1 MIKEV
6 RRRFRHPW
14 LAVGPEGGSGGHGM
28 RPSSDEVRL
37 LLVRRLQRSA
47 VSRFLTF
54 ELDEEDDDAHSFCL
68 ALRGKSCS
76 FDVAIGPLISLIDFD
91 WERIWFV
98 TEGYRDH
105 MAHQD
110 LQEEIVYGGPIEG
123 KTPAEVLD
131 LIYEMVC
138 ILAGARE
145 VFHDEIR
152 PEEKWDTIDFSE
164 FDDCSYD
171 VYVRDDHSAPYAR
184 RFANITFYVNCD
196 AREAEGLGADETGA
210 VASPGEES
218 PPTGAREGGG
228 PKDEPPAPV
237 EGAPADAWAAWG
249 TCRWRIDPGGT
260 LWIAPVPG
268 QTRGDAGGP
277 SEERVPWR
285 RRRGEVRA
293 VRVVGTVRLGGDAT
307 GLFCGM
313 SRCERMDLAGLDTSR
328 VTTMSRMFC
337 YCSSLAALDLSG
349 WDSSGVRDMSD
360 MFQSCSS
367 LTSLDT
373 SGWDTSAVRDMSGMF
388 CDCSSLAALDL
399 SGWDSSVVTTM
410 YGMFCGMLRCER
422 LDLAGLDTSR
432 VTDMSRLFDD
442 CGSLA
447 ALDIS
452 GWDTSAV
459 RDMRRMFWGCRSL
472 ASLDASAWDTSQ
484 VTDMERAFERCSSLA
499 SLDVSGWDTSRV
511 RSLRC
516 TFSGCVSLA
525 ALDVSAW
532 DTSQAEDLRGMF
544 CGCSSLS
551 FLDLSGWDMSG
562 ALDVSEMFRSCTGLS
577 GVRLGV
583 RFSFRPHEPSRS
595 VWLARL
601 PDPPAGPPY
610 GGGWAMEGGSPA
622 MGATELATRYG
633 PALAGTWV
641 WARGRD

>member
-28 RPSSDEVRL
+28 RLSSDEVRL

-171 VYVRDDHSAPYAR
+171 VYVRDDHSAPYVR
-184 RFANITFYVNCD
+184 QFANITFYVNCD
-196 AREAEGLGADETGA
+196 AKAAEELGADETGA
-210 VASPGEES
+210 AASLGEEG
-218 PPTGAREGGG
+218 PPTGACDRGG
-228 PKDEPPAPV
+228 PKEESPAPV
-237 EGAPADAWAAWG
+237 EGPPADAWAAWG

-260 LWIAPVPG
+260 LWIALAPG

-285 RRRGEVRA
+285 RRRGEVKA

-328 VTTMSRMFC
+328 ATDMSRLFDGC
-337 YCSSLAALDLSG
+337 GSLAA
-349 WDSSGVRDMSD
+349 
-360 MFQSCSS
+360 
-367 LTSLDT
+367 LDT
-373 SGWDTSAVRDMSGMF
+373 SGWDTSAVRDM
-388 CDCSSLAALDL
+388 
-399 SGWDSSVVTTM
+399 W
-410 YGMFCGMLRCER
+410 
-422 LDLAGLDTSR
+422 
-432 VTDMSRLFDD
+432 
-442 CGSLA
+442 
-447 ALDIS
+447 
-452 GWDTSAV
+452 
-459 RDMRRMFWGCRSL
+459 RMFWGCRSL
-472 ASLDASAWDTSQ
+472 AVLDASAWDTSQ
-484 VTDMERAFERCSSLA
+484 VIDMGRAFERCVSLA
-499 SLDVSGWDTSRV
+499 SLDVSGWDTSWV

-516 TFSGCVSLA
+516 TFSGCTSLA

-532 DTSQAEDLRGMF
+532 ETSQAEDLRGMF

-577 GVRLGV
+577 RIRLGA
-583 RFSFRPHEPSRS
+583 RFSFRPPELSRS

-601 PDPPAGPPY
+601 PDPPAEPPY
-610 GGGWAMEGGSPA
+610 GGGWAMEGSFPA

-641 WARGRD
+641 WARGRG

>member
-14 LAVGPEGGSGGHGM
+14 LVVGPEGGSGGHGM
-28 RPSSDEVRL
+28 RLSSDEVRL

-68 ALRGKSCS
+68 ALRGRSCS

-91 WERIWFV
+91 WERIWFI

-123 KTPAEVLD
+123 RTPAEMLD

-196 AREAEGLGADETGA
+196 ARAVEGLGADETGA
-210 VASPGEES
+210 VASPGEEG
-218 PPTGAREGGG
+218 PLTGAREGGG
-228 PKDEPPAPV
+228 PKEEPPAPV

-249 TCRWRIDPGGT
+249 TCRWRVDPEGT
-260 LWIAPVPG
+260 LWIAPAPG

-285 RRRGEVRA
+285 RRRGEVKA

-328 VTTMSRMFC
+328 VT
-337 YCSSLAALDLSG
+337 
-349 WDSSGVRDMSD
+349 
-360 MFQSCSS
+360 
-367 LTSLDT
+367 
-373 SGWDTSAVRDMSGMF
+373 
-388 CDCSSLAALDL
+388 
-399 SGWDSSVVTTM
+399 
-410 YGMFCGMLRCER
+410 
-422 LDLAGLDTSR
+422 
-432 VTDMSRLFDD
+432 DMSRLFDG

-447 ALDIS
+447 ALDTS

-472 ASLDASAWDTSQ
+472 AVLDTSTWDTSQ
-484 VTDMERAFERCSSLA
+484 VIDMGRAFERCSSLA

-516 TFSGCVSLA
+516 TFSGCRSLA

-532 DTSQAEDLRGMF
+532 ETSQAEDLRGMF

-562 ALDVSEMFRSCTGLS
+562 ALDVSEMFRFCTGLS
-577 GVRLGV
+577 GVRLGA
-583 RFSFRPHEPSRS
+583 RFSFRPHELSRS

-610 GGGWAMEGGSPA
+610 GGGWAMEGGFPV

-641 WARGRD
+641 WARGRG

>member
-28 RPSSDEVRL
+28 RLSSDEVRL

-171 VYVRDDHSAPYAR
+171 VYVRDDHSAPYVR
-184 RFANITFYVNCD
+184 QFANITFYVNCD
-196 AREAEGLGADETGA
+196 AKAAEELGADETGA
-210 VASPGEES
+210 AASLGEEG
-218 PPTGAREGGG
+218 PPTGACDRGG
-228 PKDEPPAPV
+228 PKEESPAPV
-237 EGAPADAWAAWG
+237 EGPPADAWAAWG

-260 LWIAPVPG
+260 LWIALAPG

-285 RRRGEVRA
+285 RRRGEVKA

-328 VTTMSRMFC
+328 VT
-337 YCSSLAALDLSG
+337 
-349 WDSSGVRDMSD
+349 DMP
-360 MFQSCSS
+360 
-367 LTSLDT
+367 
-373 SGWDTSAVRDMSGMF
+373 
-388 CDCSSLAALDL
+388 
-399 SGWDSSVVTTM
+399 
-410 YGMFCGMLRCER
+410 
-422 LDLAGLDTSR
+422 
-432 VTDMSRLFDD
+432 RLFD
-442 CGSLA
+442 G
-447 ALDIS
+447 
-452 GWDTSAV
+452 
-459 RDMRRMFWGCRSL
+459 
-472 ASLDASAWDTSQ
+472 
-484 VTDMERAFERCSSLA
+484 CSSLA

-516 TFSGCVSLA
+516 TFSGCTSLA

-532 DTSQAEDLRGMF
+532 ETSQAEDLRGMF

-577 GVRLGV
+577 RIRLGA
-583 RFSFRPHEPSRS
+583 RFSFRPPELSRS

-601 PDPPAGPPY
+601 PDPPAEPPY
-610 GGGWAMEGGSPA
+610 GGGWAMEGSFPA

-641 WARGRD
+641 WARGRG

>member
-14 LAVGPEGGSGGHGM
+14 LAVGPEGGFGGHGM
-28 RPSSDEVRL
+28 RLSSDEVRL
-37 LLVRRLQRSA
+37 LLVRRLQRST

-68 ALRGKSCS
+68 ALRGRSCS
-76 FDVAIGPLISLIDFD
+76 FEVVIGPLISLIDFD
-91 WERIWFV
+91 WERIWLV

-196 AREAEGLGADETGA
+196 ARAAEGLGADETGA

-228 PKDEPPAPV
+228 PKEEPPVPV
-237 EGAPADAWAAWG
+237 EGPPADAWAAWG
-249 TCRWRIDPGGT
+249 TCRWRVDPGGT
-260 LWIAPVPG
+260 LWIAPAPG
-268 QTRGDAGGP
+268 QPQGDAGGP

-285 RRRGEVRA
+285 RRRSEVRA

-313 SRCERMDLAGLDTSR
+313 SRCERM
-328 VTTMSRMFC
+328 
-337 YCSSLAALDLSG
+337 
-349 WDSSGVRDMSD
+349 
-360 MFQSCSS
+360 
-367 LTSLDT
+367 
-373 SGWDTSAVRDMSGMF
+373 
-388 CDCSSLAALDL
+388 
-399 SGWDSSVVTTM
+399 
-410 YGMFCGMLRCER
+410 
-422 LDLAGLDTSR
+422 DLAGLDTSR

-472 ASLDASAWDTSQ
+472 AALDTSAWDTSQ

-516 TFSGCVSLA
+516 TFSGCASLA

-532 DTSQAEDLRGMF
+532 ETSQAEDLRGMF

-577 GVRLGV
+577 GVRLGA

-595 VWLARL
+595 VWLAKL
-601 PDPPAGPPY
+601 PDPPAEPPY
-610 GGGWAMEGGSPA
+610 GGGWAMEDGSYV
-622 MGATELATRYG
+622 MGATELATRCG

-641 WARGRD
+641 WARGRG

>member
-14 LAVGPEGGSGGHGM
+14 LVVGPEGGSGGHGM
-28 RPSSDEVRL
+28 RLSSDEVRL

-68 ALRGKSCS
+68 ALRGRSCS
-76 FDVAIGPLISLIDFD
+76 FEVVIGPLISLIDFD
-91 WERIWFV
+91 WERIWFI

-123 KTPAEVLD
+123 RTPAEMLD

-196 AREAEGLGADETGA
+196 ARAVEGLGADETGA
-210 VASPGEES
+210 VASPGEEG
-218 PPTGAREGGG
+218 PLTGAREGGG
-228 PKDEPPAPV
+228 PKEEPPAPV
-237 EGAPADAWAAWG
+237 EGPPADAWAAWG
-249 TCRWRIDPGGT
+249 TCRWRIDLGGT
-260 LWIAPVPG
+260 LWIAPAPG

-285 RRRGEVRA
+285 RRRGEVKA

-328 VTTMSRMFC
+328 VT
-337 YCSSLAALDLSG
+337 
-349 WDSSGVRDMSD
+349 
-360 MFQSCSS
+360 
-367 LTSLDT
+367 
-373 SGWDTSAVRDMSGMF
+373 
-388 CDCSSLAALDL
+388 
-399 SGWDSSVVTTM
+399 
-410 YGMFCGMLRCER
+410 
-422 LDLAGLDTSR
+422 
-432 VTDMSRLFDD
+432 DMSRLFDG

-447 ALDIS
+447 ALDTS

-472 ASLDASAWDTSQ
+472 AVLDTSTWDTSQ
-484 VTDMERAFERCSSLA
+484 VIDMGRAFERCVSLA

-516 TFSGCVSLA
+516 TFSGCRSLA

-532 DTSQAEDLRGMF
+532 ETSQAEDLRGMF

-562 ALDVSEMFRSCTGLS
+562 ALDVSEMFRFCTGLS
-577 GVRLGV
+577 GVRLGA
-583 RFSFRPHEPSRS
+583 RFSFRPHELSRS

-610 GGGWAMEGGSPA
+610 GGGWAMEGGFPV

-641 WARGRD
+641 WARGRG

>member
-14 LAVGPEGGSGGHGM
+14 LAVGPEGGFGGHGM
-28 RPSSDEVRL
+28 RLSSDEVRL

-68 ALRGKSCS
+68 ALRGRSCS
-76 FDVAIGPLISLIDFD
+76 FEVVIGPLISLIDFD

-123 KTPAEVLD
+123 RTPAEMLD

-196 AREAEGLGADETGA
+196 ARAVEGLGADETGA
-210 VASPGEES
+210 VASPGEEG
-218 PPTGAREGGG
+218 PLTGAREGGG
-228 PKDEPPAPV
+228 PKEEPPAPV
-237 EGAPADAWAAWG
+237 EGPPADAWAAWG

-260 LWIAPVPG
+260 LWIAPAPG

-285 RRRGEVRA
+285 RRRGEVKA

-328 VTTMSRMFC
+328 VTDMSRLFDG
-337 YCSSLAALDLSG
+337 CSSLAA
-349 WDSSGVRDMSD
+349 
-360 MFQSCSS
+360 
-367 LTSLDT
+367 LDT
-373 SGWDTSAVRDMSGMF
+373 SGWDTSA
-388 CDCSSLAALDL
+388 A
-399 SGWDSSVVTTM
+399 
-410 YGMFCGMLRCER
+410 
-422 LDLAGLDTSR
+422 
-432 VTDMSRLFDD
+432 
-442 CGSLA
+442 
-447 ALDIS
+447 
-452 GWDTSAV
+452 

-472 ASLDASAWDTSQ
+472 AALDASAWDTSQ
-484 VTDMERAFERCSSLA
+484 VIDMGRAFERCSSLA

-516 TFSGCVSLA
+516 TFSGCRSLA

-532 DTSQAEDLRGMF
+532 ETSQAEDLRGMF

>member
-14 LAVGPEGGSGGHGM
+14 LAVGPEGGFGGHGM
-28 RPSSDEVRL
+28 RLSSDEVRL
-37 LLVRRLQRSA
+37 LLVRRLQRST

-68 ALRGKSCS
+68 ALRGRSCS
-76 FDVAIGPLISLIDFD
+76 FEVVIGPLISLIDFD
-91 WERIWFV
+91 WERIWLV

-152 PEEKWDTIDFSE
+152 PEEEWDTIDFSE

-196 AREAEGLGADETGA
+196 ARAAEGLGADETGA

-228 PKDEPPAPV
+228 PKEEPPVPV
-237 EGAPADAWAAWG
+237 EGPPADAWAAWG
-249 TCRWRIDPGGT
+249 TCRWRVDPGGT
-260 LWIAPVPG
+260 LWIAPAPG
-268 QTRGDAGGP
+268 QPQGDAGGP

-285 RRRGEVRA
+285 RRRSEVRA

-313 SRCERMDLAGLDTSR
+313 SRCERM
-328 VTTMSRMFC
+328 
-337 YCSSLAALDLSG
+337 
-349 WDSSGVRDMSD
+349 
-360 MFQSCSS
+360 
-367 LTSLDT
+367 
-373 SGWDTSAVRDMSGMF
+373 
-388 CDCSSLAALDL
+388 
-399 SGWDSSVVTTM
+399 
-410 YGMFCGMLRCER
+410 
-422 LDLAGLDTSR
+422 DLAGLDTSR

-472 ASLDASAWDTSQ
+472 AALDTSAWDTSQ

-516 TFSGCVSLA
+516 TFSGCASLA

-532 DTSQAEDLRGMF
+532 ETSQAEDLRGMF

-577 GVRLGV
+577 GVRLGA

-595 VWLARL
+595 VWLAKL
-601 PDPPAGPPY
+601 PDPPAEPPY
-610 GGGWAMEGGSPA
+610 GGGWAMEDGSYV
-622 MGATELATRYG
+622 MGATELATRCG

-641 WARGRD
+641 WARGRG

>member
-1 MIKEV
+1 MIKEA

-14 LAVGPEGGSGGHGM
+14 LAVGPEGGSGGHDM
-28 RPSSDEVRL
+28 RLSSDEVRL

-68 ALRGKSCS
+68 ALRGRSCS
-76 FDVAIGPLISLIDFD
+76 FEVVIGPLISLIDFD

-196 AREAEGLGADETGA
+196 ARAAEGLGADETGA
-210 VASPGEES
+210 AASLGEEG
-218 PPTGAREGGG
+218 PLTGAREGGG
-228 PKDEPPAPV
+228 PKEESPAPV

-260 LWIAPVPG
+260 LWIAPAPG

-285 RRRGEVRA
+285 RRRGEVKA
-293 VRVVGTVRLGGDAT
+293 VKVVGTVRLGGDAT

-328 VTTMSRMFC
+328 ATDMSRMFC
-337 YCSSLAALDLSG
+337 DCSSLAALDLSG

-360 MFQSCSS
+360 MFQSCFS
-367 LTSLDT
+367 LASLDT

-388 CDCSSLAALDL
+388 CDCSSLATLDL
-399 SGWDSSVVTTM
+399 SGWDSSGVTTM
-410 YGMFCGMLRCER
+410 YGMFCGMSRCER
-422 LDLAGLDTSR
+422 MDLAGLDTSR
-432 VTDMSRLFDD
+432 VTDMSRLFDG
-442 CGSLA
+442 CG
-447 ALDIS
+447 
-452 GWDTSAV
+452 
-459 RDMRRMFWGCRSL
+459 
-472 ASLDASAWDTSQ
+472 
-484 VTDMERAFERCSSLA
+484 SLA

-516 TFSGCVSLA
+516 TFSGCRSLA

-532 DTSQAEDLRGMF
+532 ETSQAEDLRGMF

-562 ALDVSEMFRSCTGLS
+562 ALDVSEMFRCCTGLS
-577 GVRLGV
+577 RVRLGA
-583 RFSFRPHEPSRS
+583 RFSFRPHELSRS

-610 GGGWAMEGGSPA
+610 GGGWAMEGSFPA

-633 PALAGTWV
+633 PTLAGTWV
-641 WARGRD
+641 WARGRG

>member
-1 MIKEV
+1 M
-6 RRRFRHPW
+6 
-14 LAVGPEGGSGGHGM
+14 
-28 RPSSDEVRL
+28 
-37 LLVRRLQRSA
+37 
-47 VSRFLTF
+47 
-54 ELDEEDDDAHSFCL
+54 
-68 ALRGKSCS
+68 
-76 FDVAIGPLISLIDFD
+76 AIGPLISLIDFD

-123 KTPAEVLD
+123 RTPAEMLD

-196 AREAEGLGADETGA
+196 ARAAEGLGADETGA
-210 VASPGEES
+210 VASPGEEG
-218 PPTGAREGGG
+218 PLTGAREGGG
-228 PKDEPPAPV
+228 PKEEPPAPV

-249 TCRWRIDPGGT
+249 TCRWRVDPEGT
-260 LWIAPVPG
+260 LWIAPAPG

-285 RRRGEVRA
+285 RRRGEVKA

-328 VTTMSRMFC
+328 VTDMSRLFDG
-337 YCSSLAALDLSG
+337 CSSLAALD
-349 WDSSGVRDMSD
+349 
-360 MFQSCSS
+360 
-367 LTSLDT
+367 T
-373 SGWDTSAVRDMSGMF
+373 
-388 CDCSSLAALDL
+388 
-399 SGWDSSVVTTM
+399 
-410 YGMFCGMLRCER
+410 
-422 LDLAGLDTSR
+422 
-432 VTDMSRLFDD
+432 
-442 CGSLA
+442 
-447 ALDIS
+447 S

-472 ASLDASAWDTSQ
+472 AALDTSSWDTSQ
-484 VTDMERAFERCSSLA
+484 VIDMGRAFERCVSLA

-516 TFSGCVSLA
+516 TFSGCRSLA

-532 DTSQAEDLRGMF
+532 ETSQAEDLRDMF

-577 GVRLGV
+577 RVRLGA
-583 RFSFRPHEPSRS
+583 RFSFRPHELSRS

-641 WARGRD
+641 WARGRG

>member
-14 LAVGPEGGSGGHGM
+14 LAVGPEGGFGGHGM
-28 RPSSDEVRL
+28 RLSSDEVRL

-196 AREAEGLGADETGA
+196 ARAVEGLGADETGA
-210 VASPGEES
+210 VASPGEEG
-218 PPTGAREGGG
+218 PLTGAREGGG
-228 PKDEPPAPV
+228 PKEEPPAPV

-249 TCRWRIDPGGT
+249 TCRWRVDPGGT
-260 LWIAPVPG
+260 LWIAPAPG

-285 RRRGEVRA
+285 RRRGEVKA

-307 GLFCGM
+307 GMFCGM

-328 VTTMSRMFC
+328 VTDMSRLFDGC
-337 YCSSLAALDLSG
+337 GSLAA
-349 WDSSGVRDMSD
+349 
-360 MFQSCSS
+360 
-367 LTSLDT
+367 LDT
-373 SGWDTSAVRDMSGMF
+373 SGWDTSA
-388 CDCSSLAALDL
+388 A
-399 SGWDSSVVTTM
+399 
-410 YGMFCGMLRCER
+410 
-422 LDLAGLDTSR
+422 
-432 VTDMSRLFDD
+432 
-442 CGSLA
+442 
-447 ALDIS
+447 
-452 GWDTSAV
+452 

-472 ASLDASAWDTSQ
+472 AVLDTSAWDTSQ
-484 VTDMERAFERCSSLA
+484 VIDMGRAFERCSSLA

-516 TFSGCVSLA
+516 TFSGCRSLA

-532 DTSQAEDLRGMF
+532 ETSQAEDLRGMF

-562 ALDVSEMFRSCTGLS
+562 ALDVSEMFRFCTGLS
-577 GVRLGV
+577 GVRLGA
-583 RFSFRPHEPSRS
+583 RFSFRPHELSRS

-610 GGGWAMEGGSPA
+610 GGGWAMEDGSPA
-622 MGATELATRYG
+622 MGATEFATRYV

-641 WARGRD
+641 WARGRGRAMSLTRDSRP

>member
-14 LAVGPEGGSGGHGM
+14 LAVGPEGGFGGHGM
-28 RPSSDEVRL
+28 RLSSDEVRL
-37 LLVRRLQRSA
+37 LLVRRLQRST

-68 ALRGKSCS
+68 ALRGRSCS
-76 FDVAIGPLISLIDFD
+76 FEVVIGPLISLTDFD
-91 WERIWFV
+91 WERIWLV
-98 TEGYRDH
+98 AEGYRGH

-138 ILAGARE
+138 ILAEARE

-196 AREAEGLGADETGA
+196 ARAAEGLGADETGA

-228 PKDEPPAPV
+228 PKEEPPVPV
-237 EGAPADAWAAWG
+237 EGPPADAWAAWG
-249 TCRWRIDPGGT
+249 TCRWRVDPGGT
-260 LWIAPVPG
+260 LWIAPAPG
-268 QTRGDAGGP
+268 QPQGDAGGP
-277 SEERVPWR
+277 PEERVPWH

-349 WDSSGVRDMSD
+349 WDSS
-360 MFQSCSS
+360 
-367 LTSLDT
+367 
-373 SGWDTSAVRDMSGMF
+373 AVRDMSGMF

-399 SGWDSSVVTTM
+399 SGWDSSGVTTM
-410 YGMFCGMLRCER
+410 YGMFCGMSRCER
-422 LDLAGLDTSR
+422 MDLAGLDTSR
-432 VTDMSRLFDD
+432 VTDMSRLFDG

-447 ALDIS
+447 ALDTS

-472 ASLDASAWDTSQ
+472 AVLDTSAWDTSQ
-484 VTDMERAFERCSSLA
+484 VIDMGRAFERCVSLA

-516 TFSGCVSLA
+516 TFSGCRSLA

-532 DTSQAEDLRGMF
+532 ETSQAEDLRGMF

-577 GVRLGV
+577 RVRLGA
-583 RFSFRPHEPSRS
+583 RFSFRPHELSRS

-601 PDPPAGPPY
+601 PDPPAEPPY
-610 GGGWAMEGGSPA
+610 GGDWAMEGGSPA
-622 MGATELATRYG
+622 MGAIELATRYG

-641 WARGRD
+641 WARRSGCGREGASKKDGDAPHLT

>member
-14 LAVGPEGGSGGHGM
+14 LVVGPEGGSGGHGM
-28 RPSSDEVRL
+28 RLSSDEVRL

-68 ALRGKSCS
+68 ALRGRSCS

-123 KTPAEVLD
+123 RTPAEMLD

-196 AREAEGLGADETGA
+196 ARAAGGLGVDETGA
-210 VASPGEES
+210 VASPGEEG
-218 PPTGAREGGG
+218 PLTGAREGGG
-228 PKDEPPAPV
+228 PKEEPPAPV
-237 EGAPADAWAAWG
+237 EGAPADAWAAWK
-249 TCRWRIDPGGT
+249 TCRWRVDPGGT
-260 LWIAPVPG
+260 LWIAPAPG

-285 RRRGEVRA
+285 RRRGEVKA

-337 YCSSLAALDLSG
+337 DCSSLA
-349 WDSSGVRDMSD
+349 
-360 MFQSCSS
+360 
-367 LTSLDT
+367 SLDT

-399 SGWDSSVVTTM
+399 SDWDSSGVTAM
-410 YGMFCGMLRCER
+410 YGMFCGMSRCER
-422 LDLAGLDTSR
+422 MDLAGLDTSR
-432 VTDMSRLFDD
+432 VTDMSRLFDG

-447 ALDIS
+447 SLDTS
-452 GWDTSAV
+452 GWDTSAA

-472 ASLDASAWDTSQ
+472 AALDTSAWDTSQ
-484 VTDMERAFERCSSLA
+484 VIDMGRAFERCSSLA

-516 TFSGCVSLA
+516 TFSGCRSLA
-525 ALDVSAW
+525 ALDVFAW
-532 DTSQAEDLRGMF
+532 ETSRTEDLRGMF

-577 GVRLGV
+577 GVRLGA

-610 GGGWAMEGGSPA
+610 GGGWAMEGGFPA

-641 WARGRD
+641 WARGRG

>member
-68 ALRGKSCS
+68 ALRGRSCS
-76 FDVAIGPLISLIDFD
+76 FEVVIGPLISLTDFD
-91 WERIWFV
+91 WERIWLV
-98 TEGYRDH
+98 AEGYRGH

-110 LQEEIVYGGPIEG
+110 LQEEIVYGGPIEDR
-123 KTPAEVLD
+123 TPAEMLD

-196 AREAEGLGADETGA
+196 ARAAEGLGADETGA
-210 VASPGEES
+210 AASPGEEG

-228 PKDEPPAPV
+228 PKEEPPAPV
-237 EGAPADAWAAWG
+237 GGPPADAWAAWG
-249 TCRWRIDPGGT
+249 TCRWRVDPGGT
-260 LWIAPVPG
+260 LWIAPAPG
-268 QTRGDAGGP
+268 QPQGDAGGP
-277 SEERVPWR
+277 PEERVPWH

-349 WDSSGVRDMSD
+349 WDSS
-360 MFQSCSS
+360 
-367 LTSLDT
+367 
-373 SGWDTSAVRDMSGMF
+373 AVRDMSGMF

-399 SGWDSSVVTTM
+399 SGWDSSGVTTM
-410 YGMFCGMLRCER
+410 YGMFCGMSRCER
-422 LDLAGLDTSR
+422 MDLAGLDTSR

-472 ASLDASAWDTSQ
+472 AALDTSAWDTSQ

-516 TFSGCVSLA
+516 TFSGCASLA
-525 ALDVSAW
+525 ALDISAW

-562 ALDVSEMFRSCTGLS
+562 ALDVSEMFRSCAGL
-577 GVRLGV
+577 GRVRLGA
-583 RFSFRPHEPSRS
+583 RFSFRPHELSRS
-595 VWLARL
+595 VWLTRL

-610 GGGWAMEGGSPA
+610 GGGWAMKDGSYV
-622 MGATELATRYG
+622 MDATELATRYG
-633 PALAGTWV
+633 PALVGTWV
-641 WARGRD
+641 WARGRG

>member
-14 LAVGPEGGSGGHGM
+14 LVVGPEGGSGGHGM
-28 RPSSDEVRL
+28 RLSSDEVRL

-171 VYVRDDHSAPYAR
+171 VYVRNDHSAPYVR
-184 RFANITFYVNCD
+184 QFANITFYVNCD
-196 AREAEGLGADETGA
+196 AKAVEELGADETGA

-218 PPTGAREGGG
+218 PPTGACDRGG
-228 PKDEPPAPV
+228 PKEESPAPV
-237 EGAPADAWAAWG
+237 EGPPADAWAAWG

-260 LWIAPVPG
+260 LWIAPAPG

-285 RRRGEVRA
+285 RRRGEVKA

-328 VTTMSRMFC
+328 VTDMSRLFDG
-337 YCSSLAALDLSG
+337 CSSLAALD
-349 WDSSGVRDMSD
+349 
-360 MFQSCSS
+360 
-367 LTSLDT
+367 T
-373 SGWDTSAVRDMSGMF
+373 
-388 CDCSSLAALDL
+388 
-399 SGWDSSVVTTM
+399 
-410 YGMFCGMLRCER
+410 
-422 LDLAGLDTSR
+422 
-432 VTDMSRLFDD
+432 
-442 CGSLA
+442 
-447 ALDIS
+447 S

-472 ASLDASAWDTSQ
+472 AVLDTSAWDTSQ
-484 VTDMERAFERCSSLA
+484 VIDMGRAFERCSSLA

-516 TFSGCVSLA
+516 TFSGCRSLA

-532 DTSQAEDLRGMF
+532 ETSQAEDLRGMF

-577 GVRLGV
+577 GVRLGA
-583 RFSFRPHEPSRS
+583 RFSFRPHELSRS

-610 GGGWAMEGGSPA
+610 GGGWAMEGGSPV
-622 MGATELATRYG
+622 MGAIELATRYG

-641 WARGRD
+641 WARGRG

>member
-1 MIKEV
+1 MIKEA

-28 RPSSDEVRL
+28 RLSSDEVRL

-68 ALRGKSCS
+68 ALRGRSCS
-76 FDVAIGPLISLIDFD
+76 FEVVIGPLISLIDFD

-196 AREAEGLGADETGA
+196 ARAAEGLGADGTGA
-210 VASPGEES
+210 AASLGEEG
-218 PPTGAREGGG
+218 PPTGACDRGG
-228 PKDEPPAPV
+228 PKEESPAPI
-237 EGAPADAWAAWG
+237 EGPPADAWAAWG

-260 LWIAPVPG
+260 LWIAPAPG

-285 RRRGEVRA
+285 RRRGEVEA

-328 VTTMSRMFC
+328 VTDMSRLFDGC
-337 YCSSLAALDLSG
+337 GSLAA
-349 WDSSGVRDMSD
+349 
-360 MFQSCSS
+360 
-367 LTSLDT
+367 LDT
-373 SGWDTSAVRDMSGMF
+373 SGWDTSV
-388 CDCSSLAALDL
+388 
-399 SGWDSSVVTTM
+399 
-410 YGMFCGMLRCER
+410 
-422 LDLAGLDTSR
+422 
-432 VTDMSRLFDD
+432 
-442 CGSLA
+442 
-447 ALDIS
+447 
-452 GWDTSAV
+452 V

-472 ASLDASAWDTSQ
+472 AVLDTSAWDTSQ
-484 VTDMERAFERCSSLA
+484 GIDMGGAFERCSSLV

-516 TFSGCVSLA
+516 TFSGCRSLA

-532 DTSQAEDLRGMF
+532 ETSQAEDLRGMF

-577 GVRLGV
+577 GVRLGAH
-583 RFSFRPHEPSRS
+583 FSFRPHELSRS

-601 PDPPAGPPY
+601 PDPPAEPPY

-641 WARGRD
+641 WARGRG

>member
-28 RPSSDEVRL
+28 RLSSDEVRL

-68 ALRGKSCS
+68 ALRGKNCS

-196 AREAEGLGADETGA
+196 ARAAEGLGADETGA

-228 PKDEPPAPV
+228 PKEESPAPV
-237 EGAPADAWAAWG
+237 EGPPADAWAAWG

-260 LWIAPVPG
+260 LWIAPAPG

-285 RRRGEVRA
+285 RRRGEVKA

-313 SRCERMDLAGLDTSR
+313 SRCERM
-328 VTTMSRMFC
+328 
-337 YCSSLAALDLSG
+337 
-349 WDSSGVRDMSD
+349 
-360 MFQSCSS
+360 
-367 LTSLDT
+367 
-373 SGWDTSAVRDMSGMF
+373 
-388 CDCSSLAALDL
+388 
-399 SGWDSSVVTTM
+399 
-410 YGMFCGMLRCER
+410 
-422 LDLAGLDTSR
+422 DLAGLDTSR

-472 ASLDASAWDTSQ
+472 AALDTSAWDTSQ

-516 TFSGCVSLA
+516 TFSGCASLA

-532 DTSQAEDLRGMF
+532 ETSQAEDLRGMF

-577 GVRLGV
+577 GVRLGA

-595 VWLARL
+595 VWLAKL
-601 PDPPAGPPY
+601 PDPPAEPPY
-610 GGGWAMEGGSPA
+610 GGGWAMEDGSYV
-622 MGATELATRYG
+622 MGATELATRCG

-641 WARGRD
+641 WARGRG

>member
-14 LAVGPEGGSGGHGM
+14 LAVGPEGGFGGHGM
-28 RPSSDEVRL
+28 RLSSDEVRL
-37 LLVRRLQRSA
+37 LLVRRLQRST

-68 ALRGKSCS
+68 ALRGRSCS
-76 FDVAIGPLISLIDFD
+76 FEVVIGPLISLIDFD
-91 WERIWFV
+91 WERIWLV

-196 AREAEGLGADETGA
+196 ARAAEGLGADETGA

-228 PKDEPPAPV
+228 PKEEPPVPV
-237 EGAPADAWAAWG
+237 EGPPADAWAAWG
-249 TCRWRIDPGGT
+249 TCRWRVDPGGT
-260 LWIAPVPG
+260 LWIAPAPG
-268 QTRGDAGGP
+268 QPQGDAGGP

-285 RRRGEVRA
+285 RRRSEVRA

-313 SRCERMDLAGLDTSR
+313 SRCERM
-328 VTTMSRMFC
+328 
-337 YCSSLAALDLSG
+337 
-349 WDSSGVRDMSD
+349 
-360 MFQSCSS
+360 
-367 LTSLDT
+367 
-373 SGWDTSAVRDMSGMF
+373 
-388 CDCSSLAALDL
+388 
-399 SGWDSSVVTTM
+399 
-410 YGMFCGMLRCER
+410 
-422 LDLAGLDTSR
+422 DLAGLDTSR

-472 ASLDASAWDTSQ
+472 AVLDTSAWDTSQ
-484 VTDMERAFERCSSLA
+484 VIDMGRAFERCSSLA

-516 TFSGCVSLA
+516 TFSGCASLA

-532 DTSQAEDLRGMF
+532 ETSQAEDLRGMF

-577 GVRLGV
+577 GVRLGA

-595 VWLARL
+595 VWLAKL
-601 PDPPAGPPY
+601 PDPPAEPPY
-610 GGGWAMEGGSPA
+610 GGGWAMEDGSYV
-622 MGATELATRYG
+622 MGATELATRCG

-641 WARGRD
+641 WARGRG

>member
-6 RRRFRHPW
+6 RRRFRHLW

-28 RPSSDEVRL
+28 RLSSDEVRL

-68 ALRGKSCS
+68 ALRGRSCS
-76 FDVAIGPLISLIDFD
+76 FEVVIGPLISLIDFD

-196 AREAEGLGADETGA
+196 ARAAEGLGADETGA
-210 VASPGEES
+210 AASPGEEG
-218 PPTGAREGGG
+218 PLTGAREGGG
-228 PKDEPPAPV
+228 PKEESPAPV

-260 LWIAPVPG
+260 LWIAPAPG

-285 RRRGEVRA
+285 RRRGEVKA

-337 YCSSLAALDLSG
+337 DCSSLATLDLSG
-349 WDSSGVRDMSD
+349 WDSSGV
-360 MFQSCSS
+360 
-367 LTSLDT
+367 
-373 SGWDTSAVRDMSGMF
+373 
-388 CDCSSLAALDL
+388 
-399 SGWDSSVVTTM
+399 TTM
-410 YGMFCGMLRCER
+410 YGMFCGMSRCER
-422 LDLAGLDTSR
+422 MGLAGLDTLR
-432 VTDMSRLFDD
+432 VTDMSRLFDG

-447 ALDIS
+447 ALDTS

-472 ASLDASAWDTSQ
+472 AVLDTSAWDTSQ
-484 VTDMERAFERCSSLA
+484 VIDMGRAFEHCSSLA

-516 TFSGCVSLA
+516 TFSGCRSLA

-532 DTSQAEDLRGMF
+532 ETSQAEDLRGMF

-577 GVRLGV
+577 RVRLGA
-583 RFSFRPHEPSRS
+583 RFSFRPHELSRS

-601 PDPPAGPPY
+601 PDPPAEPPY

-641 WARGRD
+641 WARGRG

>member
-14 LAVGPEGGSGGHGM
+14 LVVGPEGGFGGHGM
-28 RPSSDEVRL
+28 RLSSDEVRL

-68 ALRGKSCS
+68 ALRGRSCS
-76 FDVAIGPLISLIDFD
+76 FEVVIGPLISLIDFD

-196 AREAEGLGADETGA
+196 ARAVEGLGADETGA
-210 VASPGEES
+210 VASPGEEG
-218 PPTGAREGGG
+218 PLTGAREGGG
-228 PKDEPPAPV
+228 PKEESPVPV
-237 EGAPADAWAAWG
+237 EGPPADAWAAWE

-260 LWIAPVPG
+260 LWIASGPG

-285 RRRGEVRA
+285 RRRGEVKA

-328 VTTMSRMFC
+328 VT
-337 YCSSLAALDLSG
+337 
-349 WDSSGVRDMSD
+349 
-360 MFQSCSS
+360 
-367 LTSLDT
+367 
-373 SGWDTSAVRDMSGMF
+373 
-388 CDCSSLAALDL
+388 
-399 SGWDSSVVTTM
+399 
-410 YGMFCGMLRCER
+410 
-422 LDLAGLDTSR
+422 
-432 VTDMSRLFDD
+432 DMSRLFDG

-447 ALDIS
+447 SLDVS

-472 ASLDASAWDTSQ
+472 AALDASAWDTSQ
-484 VTDMERAFERCSSLA
+484 VIDMGRAFERCSSLA

-516 TFSGCVSLA
+516 TFSGCRSLA

-532 DTSQAEDLRGMF
+532 ETSQAEDLRGMF

-577 GVRLGV
+577 GVRLGA

-610 GGGWAMEGGSPA
+610 GGGWAMEGGSLA

>member
-1 MIKEV
+1 MIKEA

-14 LAVGPEGGSGGHGM
+14 LAVGPEGGSGGHDM
-28 RPSSDEVRL
+28 RLSSDEVRL

-68 ALRGKSCS
+68 ALRGRSCS
-76 FDVAIGPLISLIDFD
+76 FEVVIGPLISLIDFD

-196 AREAEGLGADETGA
+196 ARAAEGLGADETGA
-210 VASPGEES
+210 VASPGEEG
-218 PPTGAREGGG
+218 PLTGAREGGG
-228 PKDEPPAPV
+228 PKEESPAPV

-260 LWIAPVPG
+260 LWIAPAPG

-285 RRRGEVRA
+285 RRRGEVKA
-293 VRVVGTVRLGGDAT
+293 VKVVGTVRLGGDAT

-328 VTTMSRMFC
+328 ATDMSRMFC
-337 YCSSLAALDLSG
+337 DCSSLAALDLSG

-360 MFQSCSS
+360 MFQSCFS
-367 LTSLDT
+367 LASLDT

-388 CDCSSLAALDL
+388 CDCSSLATLDL
-399 SGWDSSVVTTM
+399 SGWDSSGVTTM
-410 YGMFCGMLRCER
+410 YGMFCGMSRCER
-422 LDLAGLDTSR
+422 MDLAGLDTSR
-432 VTDMSRLFDD
+432 VTDMSRLFDG
-442 CGSLA
+442 CG
-447 ALDIS
+447 
-452 GWDTSAV
+452 
-459 RDMRRMFWGCRSL
+459 
-472 ASLDASAWDTSQ
+472 
-484 VTDMERAFERCSSLA
+484 SLA

-516 TFSGCVSLA
+516 TFSGCRSLA

-532 DTSQAEDLRGMF
+532 ETSQAEDLRGMF

-562 ALDVSEMFRSCTGLS
+562 ALDVSEMFRCCTGLS
-577 GVRLGV
+577 RVRLGA
-583 RFSFRPHEPSRS
+583 RFSFRPHELSRS

-610 GGGWAMEGGSPA
+610 GGGWAMEGSFPA

-633 PALAGTWV
+633 PTLAGTWV
-641 WARGRD
+641 WARGRG

>member
-14 LAVGPEGGSGGHGM
+14 LAVGPESGSGGHGM
-28 RPSSDEVRL
+28 RPSSDELRS

-54 ELDEEDDDAHSFCL
+54 ELDEEDDDTHSFCL
-68 ALRGKSCS
+68 ALRGRSRS
-76 FDVAIGPLISLIDFD
+76 FEVVIGPLISLIDFD

-98 TEGYRDH
+98 TEGHRGH

-171 VYVRDDHSAPYAR
+171 VYVRDDHSAPHVR
-184 RFANITFYVNCD
+184 RFANIAFYVNCD
-196 AREAEGLGADETGA
+196 ARAAGELGADETGA
-210 VASPGEES
+210 AASPGEEG
-218 PPTGAREGGG
+218 PPTGARDGGG
-228 PKDEPPAPV
+228 PKEEPPAPV

-249 TCRWRIDPGGT
+249 TCRWRVDPGGT
-260 LWIAPVPG
+260 LWIAPAPG
-268 QTRGDAGGP
+268 QPQGDAGGP
-277 SEERVPWR
+277 SEERVPWH

-328 VTTMSRMFC
+328 VT
-337 YCSSLAALDLSG
+337 
-349 WDSSGVRDMSD
+349 
-360 MFQSCSS
+360 
-367 LTSLDT
+367 
-373 SGWDTSAVRDMSGMF
+373 
-388 CDCSSLAALDL
+388 
-399 SGWDSSVVTTM
+399 
-410 YGMFCGMLRCER
+410 
-422 LDLAGLDTSR
+422 
-432 VTDMSRLFDD
+432 DMSRLFDG

-447 ALDIS
+447 ALDTS

-472 ASLDASAWDTSQ
+472 AVLDTSAWDTSQ
-484 VTDMERAFERCSSLA
+484 VIDMGRAFERCVSLA

-516 TFSGCVSLA
+516 TFSGCRSLA

-532 DTSQAEDLRGMF
+532 ETSQAEDLRGMF

-577 GVRLGV
+577 RVRLGA
-583 RFSFRPHEPSRS
+583 RFSFRPHELSRS

-601 PDPPAGPPY
+601 PDPPAEPPY

-622 MGATELATRYG
+622 MGAIELATRYG

-641 WARGRD
+641 WARGRG

>member
-1 MIKEV
+1 MIKEA

-14 LAVGPEGGSGGHGM
+14 LAVGPEGGSGGHDM
-28 RPSSDEVRL
+28 RLSSDEVRL

-68 ALRGKSCS
+68 ALRGRSCS
-76 FDVAIGPLISLIDFD
+76 FEVVIGPLISLIDFD

-123 KTPAEVLD
+123 KTSAEMLD

-196 AREAEGLGADETGA
+196 ARAAEGLGADETGA
-210 VASPGEES
+210 VASPGEEG
-218 PPTGAREGGG
+218 PLTGAREGGG
-228 PKDEPPAPV
+228 PKEESPAPV

-260 LWIAPVPG
+260 LWIAPAPG

-285 RRRGEVRA
+285 RRRGEVKA
-293 VRVVGTVRLGGDAT
+293 VKVVGTVRLGGDAT

-328 VTTMSRMFC
+328 ATDMSRMFC
-337 YCSSLAALDLSG
+337 DCSSLAALDLSG

-360 MFQSCSS
+360 MFQSCFS
-367 LTSLDT
+367 LASLDT

-388 CDCSSLAALDL
+388 CDCSSLATLDL
-399 SGWDSSVVTTM
+399 SGWDSSGVTTM
-410 YGMFCGMLRCER
+410 YGMFCGMSRCER
-422 LDLAGLDTSR
+422 MDLAGLDTSR
-432 VTDMSRLFDD
+432 VTDMSRLFDG
-442 CGSLA
+442 CG
-447 ALDIS
+447 
-452 GWDTSAV
+452 
-459 RDMRRMFWGCRSL
+459 
-472 ASLDASAWDTSQ
+472 
-484 VTDMERAFERCSSLA
+484 SLA

-516 TFSGCVSLA
+516 TFSGCRSLA

-532 DTSQAEDLRGMF
+532 ETSQAEDLRGMF

-562 ALDVSEMFRSCTGLS
+562 ALDVSEMFRCCTGLS
-577 GVRLGV
+577 RVRLGA
-583 RFSFRPHEPSRS
+583 RFSFRPHELSRS

-610 GGGWAMEGGSPA
+610 GGGWAMEGSFPA

-633 PALAGTWV
+633 PTLAGTWV
-641 WARGRD
+641 WARGRG

>member
-1 MIKEV
+1 MIKEA

-14 LAVGPEGGSGGHGM
+14 LAVGPEGGSGGYGM
-28 RPSSDEVRL
+28 RLSSDEVRL

-68 ALRGKSCS
+68 ALRGRSCS
-76 FDVAIGPLISLIDFD
+76 FEVVIGPLISLIDFD

-123 KTPAEVLD
+123 RTPAEMLD

-196 AREAEGLGADETGA
+196 ARAAEGLGADETGA
-210 VASPGEES
+210 VASPGEEG
-218 PPTGAREGGG
+218 PLTGACEGGG
-228 PKDEPPAPV
+228 PKEESPAPV

-249 TCRWRIDPGGT
+249 TCRWRMDPEGT
-260 LWIAPVPG
+260 LWIAPAPG

-277 SEERVPWR
+277 SEERVPWC
-285 RRRGEVRA
+285 RRRGEVKA

-328 VTTMSRMFC
+328 ATDMSRMFC
-337 YCSSLAALDLSG
+337 DCSSLATLDLSG
-349 WDSSGVRDMSD
+349 WDSSGV
-360 MFQSCSS
+360 
-367 LTSLDT
+367 
-373 SGWDTSAVRDMSGMF
+373 
-388 CDCSSLAALDL
+388 
-399 SGWDSSVVTTM
+399 TTM
-410 YGMFCGMLRCER
+410 HGMFCGMSRCER
-422 LDLAGLDTSR
+422 MDLAGLDTSR
-432 VTDMSRLFDD
+432 VTDMSRLFDG
-442 CGSLA
+442 CSSLTS
-447 ALDIS
+447 LDTS
-452 GWDTSAV
+452 GWDTSAA

-472 ASLDASAWDTSQ
+472 AALDTSAWDTSQ
-484 VTDMERAFERCSSLA
+484 VIDMGRAFERCSSLA

-516 TFSGCVSLA
+516 TFSGCRSLA

-532 DTSQAEDLRGMF
+532 ETSQAEDLRGMF

-577 GVRLGV
+577 GVRLGA

-622 MGATELATRYG
+622 MGATELATRYD

-641 WARGRD
+641 WARGRG

>member
-28 RPSSDEVRL
+28 RLSSDEVRL

-196 AREAEGLGADETGA
+196 ARAVEGLGADETGA
-210 VASPGEES
+210 VASPGEEG
-218 PPTGAREGGG
+218 PLTGAREGGG
-228 PKDEPPAPV
+228 PKEEPPAPV

-260 LWIAPVPG
+260 LWIAPAPG

-285 RRRGEVRA
+285 RRRGEVKA

-337 YCSSLAALDLSG
+337 DCSSLAALDLSG

-367 LTSLDT
+367 LASLDT

-399 SGWDSSVVTTM
+399 SGWDSSGVTTM
-410 YGMFCGMLRCER
+410 YGMFCGMSRCER
-422 LDLAGLDTSR
+422 MDLAGLDTSR
-432 VTDMSRLFDD
+432 VTDMSRLFDG

-447 ALDIS
+447 ALDTS
-452 GWDTSAV
+452 GWDTSAA

-472 ASLDASAWDTSQ
+472 AALDTSAWDTSQ
-484 VTDMERAFERCSSLA
+484 VIDMGRAFERCVSLA

-516 TFSGCVSLA
+516 TFSGCRSLA

-532 DTSQAEDLRGMF
+532 ETSQAEDLRGMF

-577 GVRLGV
+577 RVRLGA
-583 RFSFRPHEPSRS
+583 RFSFRPHELSRS

-601 PDPPAGPPY
+601 PDPPAEPPY
-610 GGGWAMEGGSPA
+610 GGGWAMEGGSPV

-641 WARGRD
+641 WARGRG

>member
-28 RPSSDEVRL
+28 RLSSDEVRL

-68 ALRGKSCS
+68 ALRGRSCS
-76 FDVAIGPLISLIDFD
+76 FEVVIGPLISLIDFD
-91 WERIWFV
+91 WERIWLV
-98 TEGYRDH
+98 TEGHRDH

-123 KTPAEVLD
+123 KTSAEMLD

-196 AREAEGLGADETGA
+196 ARAAEELGADETGA
-210 VASPGEES
+210 AASIGKEDAAAS
-218 PPTGAREGGG
+218 ACEGGK
-228 PKDEPPAPV
+228 PKEEPPVSAEELSV
-237 EGAPADAWAAWG
+237 DAWAVWG
-249 TCRWRIDPGGT
+249 TCCWRIDPGGT
-260 LWIAPVPG
+260 LWIAPAPG

-285 RRRGEVRA
+285 RRRGEVKA

-328 VTTMSRMFC
+328 VT
-337 YCSSLAALDLSG
+337 
-349 WDSSGVRDMSD
+349 
-360 MFQSCSS
+360 
-367 LTSLDT
+367 
-373 SGWDTSAVRDMSGMF
+373 
-388 CDCSSLAALDL
+388 
-399 SGWDSSVVTTM
+399 
-410 YGMFCGMLRCER
+410 
-422 LDLAGLDTSR
+422 
-432 VTDMSRLFDD
+432 DMSRLFDD

-447 ALDIS
+447 ALDTS

-472 ASLDASAWDTSQ
+472 AALDTSAWDTSQ
-484 VTDMERAFERCSSLA
+484 VTDMGRAFERCSSLA
-499 SLDVSGWDTSRV
+499 ALDTSGWDTSRV
-511 RSLRC
+511 RS
-516 TFSGCVSLA
+516 
-525 ALDVSAW
+525 
-532 DTSQAEDLRGMF
+532 LRGMF

-562 ALDVSEMFRSCTGLS
+562 ALDVSEVFRSCTGLS
-577 GVRLGV
+577 GVRLGA

-610 GGGWAMEGGSPA
+610 GGGWAMEGGSP
-622 MGATELATRYG
+622 MMDATELATRYG

-641 WARGRD
+641 WARERS

>member
-6 RRRFRHPW
+6 RRRFRHLW

-28 RPSSDEVRL
+28 RLSSDEVRL

-68 ALRGKSCS
+68 ALRGRSCS
-76 FDVAIGPLISLIDFD
+76 FEVVIGPLISLIDFD

-196 AREAEGLGADETGA
+196 ARAAEGLGADETGA
-210 VASPGEES
+210 AASPGEEG
-218 PPTGAREGGG
+218 PLTGAREGGG
-228 PKDEPPAPV
+228 PKEESPAPV

-260 LWIAPVPG
+260 LWIAPAPG

-285 RRRGEVRA
+285 RRRGEVKA

-337 YCSSLAALDLSG
+337 DCSSLATLDLSG
-349 WDSSGVRDMSD
+349 WDSSGV
-360 MFQSCSS
+360 
-367 LTSLDT
+367 
-373 SGWDTSAVRDMSGMF
+373 
-388 CDCSSLAALDL
+388 
-399 SGWDSSVVTTM
+399 TTM
-410 YGMFCGMLRCER
+410 YGMFCGMSRCER
-422 LDLAGLDTSR
+422 MGLAGLDTLR
-432 VTDMSRLFDD
+432 VTDMSRLFDG

-447 ALDIS
+447 ALDTS

-472 ASLDASAWDTSQ
+472 AVLDTSAWDTSQ
-484 VTDMERAFERCSSLA
+484 VIDMGRAFEHCSSLA

-516 TFSGCVSLA
+516 TFSGCRSLA

-532 DTSQAEDLRGMF
+532 ETSQAEDLRGMF

-562 ALDVSEMFRSCTGLS
+562 ALDVSEMFRCCTGLS
-577 GVRLGV
+577 RVRLGA
-583 RFSFRPHEPSRS
+583 RFSFRPHELSRS

-610 GGGWAMEGGSPA
+610 GGGWAMEGGFPA

-641 WARGRD
+641 WARGRG